1 MILNYIKHT
10 MANKS
15 NKYNCIFAIC
25 FCFTCLFQI
34 QLSAQT
40 IQATFHGHW
49 FHYPIGSAAKLDSNY
64 TRLDTIVEISFR
76 KDGTYNYKG
85 IIKTDVFTPGKGH
98 LKFKKN
104 FRYMDGKYEIYYNEL
119 TLLSGFAADDKA
131 LHKTF
136 EIASGINKFKQEV
149 PYFKLWDTYYQY
161 EYVAVE
167 YFSPL
172 ESFISSKRQLQILCV
187 ENKAENKIDSLP
199 FWTSSKHCA
208 FENEWPKPVL
218 MYREAPLNTSMI
230 DSLAYLPEDIDK
242 LYKFDS
248 NKRLTHYYYTPKM
261 DKSFYY
267 TFSYVGDASEKN
279 ITIQS
284 IKDSKDQM
292 DYVFVRDDKNCLQKI
307 EQYNADHQL
316 VMVYSLAK

>member
-1 MILNYIKHT
+1 MSDRYYKTQFSIVILL
-10 MANKS
+10 
-15 NKYNCIFAIC
+15 F
-25 FCFTCLFQI
+25 FTCIGNL

-40 IQATFHGHW
+40 MQATFHGHW
-49 FHYPIGSAAKLDSNY
+49 FHYTIGSAAKLDSNY
-64 TRLDTIVEISFR
+64 TRLDTIVEMTFR

-104 FRYMDGKYEIYYNEL
+104 FRYMDGRYEIDYNEL
-119 TLLSGFAADDKA
+119 TLLSGFAADDNA

-136 EIASGINKFKQEV
+136 EIAPGINKFNQEV
-149 PYFKLWDTYYQY
+149 PYFKLWDTYYNY

-172 ESFISSKRQLQILCV
+172 ESFISSKRQLQTLCI

-199 FWTSSKHCA
+199 FWTSSNLCA

-218 MYREAPLNTSMI
+218 LYREAPLNTNMI
-230 DSLAYLPEDIDK
+230 DSLNYLPEDIDR
-242 LYKFDS
+242 LFKFDA
-248 NKRLTHYYYTPKM
+248 NKRLIQYYYTPKM

-267 TFSYVGDASEKN
+267 SFTYVGEANMQN
-279 ITIQS
+279 IIIHS

-292 DYVFVRDDKNCLQKI
+292 EYVFVRDDKNCLQKI
-307 EQYNADHQL
+307 EQYNAEHRL
-316 VMVYSLAK
+316 VMVYSLAVKSWQ

>member
-1 MILNYIKHT
+1 MSDRYYKTQFLIVILL
-10 MANKS
+10 
-15 NKYNCIFAIC
+15 F
-25 FCFTCLFQI
+25 FTCIGNL

-40 IQATFHGHW
+40 IQATFQGHW

-104 FRYMDGKYEIYYNEL
+104 FRYMDGRYEIYYNEL

-161 EYVAVE
+161 EYIAVE

-172 ESFISSKRQLQILCV
+172 ESFISSKRQLQTLFV
-187 ENKAENKIDSLP
+187 ENKVENKIDSLP
-199 FWTSSKHCA
+199 FWTNSNLCG
-208 FENEWPKPVL
+208 FENAWPKPVL
-218 MYREAPLNTSMI
+218 LYVEAPLNTSMI

-242 LYKFDS
+242 LFKFDS

-267 TFSYVGDASEKN
+267 TFTYVGDASEKN
-279 ITIQS
+279 IIIHS
-284 IKDSKDQM
+284 IKDSKDQI
-292 DYVFVRDDKNCLQKI
+292 DYIFVRDEKNCLQKI
-307 EQYNADHQL
+307 EQYNVEHQL

>member
-1 MILNYIKHT
+1 MSDRYYKTQFSIVILL
-10 MANKS
+10 
-15 NKYNCIFAIC
+15 F
-25 FCFTCLFQI
+25 FTCIGNL

-40 IQATFHGHW
+40 IQASFQGHW
-49 FHYPIGSAAKLDSNY
+49 FHFPIGSAAKLDSNY
-64 TRLDTIVEISFR
+64 TRLDTIVEMTFR

-104 FRYMDGKYEIYYNEL
+104 FRYMDGRYEIYYNEL

-161 EYVAVE
+161 EYIAVE

-172 ESFISSKRQLQILCV
+172 ESFISSKRQLQTLFV
-187 ENKAENKIDSLP
+187 ENKVENKIDSLP
-199 FWTSSKHCA
+199 FWTNSNLCG
-208 FENEWPKPVL
+208 FENAWPKPVL
-218 MYREAPLNTSMI
+218 LYVEAPLNTSMI

-242 LYKFDS
+242 LFKFDS
-248 NKRLTHYYYTPKM
+248 NKRLIQYYYTPKM

-267 TFSYVGDASEKN
+267 SFTYVGEASMQN
-279 ITIQS
+279 IIIHS
-284 IKDSKDQM
+284 IKDSKDQTE
-292 DYVFVRDDKNCLQKI
+292 YIFIRDDKNCLQKI
-307 EQYNADHQL
+307 EQYNAEDQL
-316 VMVYSLAK
+316 VMVYSLAL

>member
-1 MILNYIKHT
+1 MSDRYYKTQFLIVILL
-10 MANKS
+10 
-15 NKYNCIFAIC
+15 F
-25 FCFTCLFQI
+25 FTCIGNLK
-34 QLSAQT
+34 LSAQT

-49 FHYPIGSAAKLDSNY
+49 FHYTIGSAANLDSNY

-104 FRYMDGKYEIYYNEL
+104 FRYMDGRYEIDYNEL
-119 TLLSGFAADDKA
+119 NLLSGFAADDQA

-136 EIASGINKFKQEV
+136 EITSGINKFKQEV

-172 ESFISSKRQLQILCV
+172 ESFISSKRQMQTLCV
-187 ENKAENKIDSLP
+187 FNKAENKVDSLP
-199 FWTSSKHCA
+199 FWTSSKQCA
-208 FENEWPKPVL
+208 FENEWPQPALQYKK
-218 MYREAPLNTSMI
+218 APLTIRMI
-230 DSLAYLPEDIDK
+230 DSMAYLPEDIARIF
-242 LYKFDS
+242 KFDD
-248 NKRLTHYYYTPKM
+248 KHRLIQYFYTPKM
-261 DKSFYY
+261 DKSYYY
-267 TFSYVGDASEKN
+267 TFTYVGEASEQN
-279 ITIQS
+279 IIINS

-292 DYVFVRDDKNCLQKI
+292 EYIFVRDEKNCLQKI
-307 EQYNADHQL
+307 EQYNAEHQL
-316 VMVYSLAK
+316 VMVYSLAGKSWQ